1 MIPLE
6 IKNGSV
12 LSSPSDVLRFDN
24 TYSWTRTKEVKY
36 SARVLPPDTEICQTD
51 GFNGYDEQGELS
63 ASKSSTSGNSKDD
76 EDEFED
82 AQVRFD
88 SDIHTSVCI
97 PLPDLASYIPGHLL
111 CT

>member
-36 SARVLPPDTEICQTD
+36 SARVLPPYTEICQTD

-63 ASKSSTSGNSKDD
+63 ATKRSTSDNSKNND
-76 EDEFED
+76 DEFED
-82 AQVRFD
+82 AEVRFY
-88 SDIHTSVCI
+88 
-97 PLPDLASYIPGHLL
+97 LP
-111 CT
+111 CRNVFNV